1 VSENNHPGKRVVSP
15 HASGLYDIHRIHS
28 HLRLEVSGGMPGLVT
43 PMDFAGTETA
53 SSHVLVLLELELA
66 LEVLSASE
74 EAKTRG
80 GKTGFEASLC

>member
-1 VSENNHPGKRVVSP
+1 
-15 HASGLYDIHRIHS
+15 
-28 HLRLEVSGGMPGLVT
+28 LVT